1 MLVFLALNGIE
12 LLHTQKELSEM
23 VLHVADGSLSFEE
36 MVKWIIEH
44 QE

>member
-12 LLHTQKELSEM
+12 LQHAQKELSDI
-23 VLHVADGSLSFEE
+23 VLYVADGSSSFEE
-36 MVKWIIEH
+36 RVKWIIEH